1 MKRLLALLACSALP
15 LASVHAADVYRWV
28 DETGRVQLSDK
39 VPEKYKN
46 SATRIDTRQHEL
58 TPAQRA
64 EAEARAAREKARA
77 AEEAQRDAK
86 ARAAEAAEAR
96 AAASAAAA
104 TTAKAPGKP
113 ASEATDCTTLRKRYL
128 ESADCYGP
136 FSNSNGTRKPGAF
149 EACGEPVPFPARE
162 CSSQPL
168 R

>member
-1 MKRLLALLACSALP
+1 MKRFFALIAYAALTLSP
-15 LASVHAADVYRWV
+15 AHAADIYRWV
-28 DETGRVQLSDK
+28 DEKGQVQLSDS
-39 VPEKYKN
+39 VPEKFKK
-46 SATRIDTRQHEL
+46 SATRIDSRQHEL

-64 EAEARAAREKARA
+64 EAEAGAAREKARA

-104 TTAKAPGKP
+104 TTAKAAGKP

-136 FSNSNGTRKPGAF
+136 FSNSNGTRKPGAY
-149 EACGEPVPFPARE
+149 ETCGEPVPFPARE